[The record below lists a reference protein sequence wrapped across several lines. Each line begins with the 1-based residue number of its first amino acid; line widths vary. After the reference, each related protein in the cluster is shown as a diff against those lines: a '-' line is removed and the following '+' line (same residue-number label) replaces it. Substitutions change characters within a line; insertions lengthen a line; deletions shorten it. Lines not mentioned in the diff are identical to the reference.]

1 MWVQPVL
8 PEDVQVQQ
16 RIPRRGRL
24 GKRGGLAGER
34 IQAIAAHAVTT
45 LDLHEGWLLDGRAE
59 GRPRLHPPQSAAL
72 IAVLDRLCEA
82 HPVWQAQGRSA
93 ASPRTDRL
101 AIGTQQLLRVGP
113 TPVAARGESLSRRA
127 LLGLRQHPGRQLLLA
142 WPAGMGHHEA
152 AGAVDHQTAPARPRL
167 ARLARLASWRRRLHR
182 GGHPIRW
189 RIGDWP
195 SAVLL
200 RTKDQNS
207 ATSRVESCKSCTSTW
222 VSASAWRAARCSQW
236 LIVS

>member
-8 PEDVQVQQ
+8 LEDVQVQQ

-24 GKRGGLAGER
+24 GKRVGLAGER

-113 TPVAARGESLSRRA
+113 PPVAAPGERLSRRA
-127 LLGLRQHPGRQLLLA
+127 LLGLRQHPRRQPLLA
-142 WPAGMGHHEA
+142 WPAGMGHPE
-152 AGAVDHQTAPARPRL
+152 PARAGDPRPPPPPPPPPPP
-167 ARLARLASWRRRLHR
+167 A
-182 GGHPIRW
+182 P
-189 RIGDWP
+189 
-195 SAVLL
+195 
-200 RTKDQNS
+200 
-207 ATSRVESCKSCTSTW
+207 
-222 VSASAWRAARCSQW
+222 
-236 LIVS
+236 

>member
-8 PEDVQVQQ
+8 LEDVQVQQ

-24 GKRGGLAGER
+24 GKRVGLAGAR

-59 GRPRLHPPQSAAL
+59 GRPRLHPPQSAGL
-72 IAVLDRLCEA
+72 IGVLDRRWEA

-113 TPVAARGESLSRRA
+113 PPVAAPGERLSRRA
-127 LLGLRQHPGRQLLLA
+127 LLGLRKHPGHQLLLA

-182 GGHPIRW
+182 GGHPIRR
-189 RIGDWP
+189 RIADGP

-200 RTKDQNS
+200 RTKDQHS
-207 ATSRVESCKSCTSTW
+207 STSRVESRQSCTSTW
-222 VSASAWRAARCSQW
+222 VIPSAWRAARYSHW
-236 LIVS
+236 LSIR